1 MDYSPALV
9 QALEYAKCK
18 TSGLNKPGLQH
29 AINAV
34 NNLAKKGPITAKN
47 ALLVSTLFPNAVN
60 FASTPLLELKASR
73 AGAGP
78 GPQDL
83 APKINQG
90 MQSWYW
96 NLTNFN
102 ASSGVL
108 FVIKQ
113 TTINAATGLSI
124 WSVDAGA
131 VDPETNKWVSPDTVY
146 LDSNLVQVTSN
157 GVKILPNPNI
167 AGSVSVTPGGFSIN
181 IQFLNKNAG
190 FSFSVTSTSARG
202 PTYEQSGGN
211 VKRIGPLQNG
221 YWSIV
226 DGNITIGS
234 LQLSTNGK
242 VYTYGTNS
250 GMSWL
255 DYQQFGVKGIT
266 YIDQFLATAI
276 KTKPAPM
283 KWMFL
288 VVQTPTYQLDAYILN
303 PGSLSKLN
311 EGKAVKG
318 RKTTNLWQGV
328 APALYDLDCIVQV
341 LEVYP
346 GSVDAVPSK
355 VSLQVMEP
363 LNKTFILTSI
373 TTTVPS
379 LITAGGSGYESP
391 STVTVD
397 GTQVGT
403 GVIEWVPGDMYPTQ
417 QDVLTETN
425 ISREILKSHDPNPMS
440 QTLLAFLIVF
450 VLLFL
455 ASVVLLPICLT
466 RKQKK

>member
-1 MDYSPALV
+1 MDYSSALV

-34 NNLAKKGPITAKN
+34 NNLAKTGPITAKN
-47 ALLVSTLFPNAVN
+47 ALLISTLFPNAVN
-60 FASTPLLELKASR
+60 FASTPLLELEASKA
-73 AGAGP
+73 GMGP
-78 GPQDL
+78 SPLDL

-131 VDPETNKWVSPDTVY
+131 VDPATNKWVSPDTVY
-146 LDSNLVQVTSN
+146 LDSNLVTVTSN
-157 GVKILPNPNI
+157 GVKILPNPQI
-167 AGSVSVTPGGFSIN
+167 AGAVSVSPQGFSIN
-181 IQFLNKNAG
+181 IQYTTG
-190 FSFSVTSTSARG
+190 FSFAVTSTSARG

-226 DGNITIGS
+226 DGNITTGS
-234 LQLSTNGK
+234 LQLTKGGK
-242 VYTYGTNS
+242 VYTYGASS

-255 DYQQFGVKGIT
+255 DYQQFGIKGIT

-288 VVQTPTYQLDAYILN
+288 VVQTPKFQLDAYILN

-311 EGKAVKG
+311 AGKAVKG
-318 RKTTNLWQGV
+318 RKTVNLWQGT
-328 APALYDLDCIVQV
+328 APAQYDLDCIVQV

-346 GSVDAVPSK
+346 GSADAVPSK
-355 VSLQVMEP
+355 VSLQVLAP
-363 LNKTFILTSI
+363 LNMTFILTSI

-391 STVTVD
+391 STVTVS
-397 GTQVGT
+397 GSQVGT

-425 ISREILKSHDPNPMS
+425 ISREILKSHDPNPTS

-455 ASVVLLPICLT
+455 VSVVLLPICLT
-466 RKQKK
+466 QKQKK